1 MYTAAGVVVVLTVT
15 LCDLVSDVQIGSSAA
30 NVPSGLFPPD
40 G

>member
-15 LCDLVSDVQIGSSAA
+15 LRDLVSHIQIVSSAVD
-30 NVPSGLFPPD
+30 VPSGLFPPD